1 MKKML
6 VLLLCVVVFATFAVA
21 VEARSS
27 QNKALA
33 KAQLAS
39 SYNFARDKSI
49 AKIDAGKLYRE
60 KLNLKRLENIEKSN
74 KQYAQKREAKIVQN
88 KGMRMQ
94 KIVLDKTAKVIGLA
108 TKK

>member
-1 MKKML
+1 M
-6 VLLLCVVVFATFAVA
+6 VIFAAFSVA
-21 VEARSS
+21 VEARSL

-39 SYNFARDKSI
+39 SYNFAREKSI
-49 AKIDAGKLYRE
+49 AKLDAGKLYRE
-60 KLNLKRLENIEKSN
+60 KINLKRLENIEKSN

-94 KIVLDKTAKVIGLA
+94 KIVLGKTAKIVG
-108 TKK
+108 K